1 MIKLDKAKV
10 LSKNQVM
17 SSLRALATFH
27 GTWWVWLRREEQK
40 ARKSVEFFET
50 PMNLE
55 DVENT
60 FLKLTTYS
68 ESMLKQFFG
77 KFHKYLLRLL
87 KHSGCEED
95 LITMVEVSIKTT
107 FWEQMRRCYIK
118 PALETSTLRTMV
130 HGDYWVNNLMFS
142 SDNPEDPDLTVTL
155 LDFQMLTMAHPAR

>member
-1 MIKLDKAKV
+1 MIKLDKAKL
-10 LSKNQVM
+10 LSKNQVV

-40 ARKSVEFFET
+40 TKSVKFVET

-68 ESMLKQFFG
+68 ESMLKSFFV

-87 KHSGCEED
+87 KQSGCEED
-95 LITMVEVSIKTT
+95 LITRAGVSIKTT
-107 FWEQMRRCYIK
+107 FWDQMRRCYIK
-118 PALETSTLRTMV
+118 PLLESSMLRTMV
-130 HGDYWVNNLMFS
+130 HGDFWVNNLMFS
-142 SDNPEDPDLTVTL
+142 SDRPDDPDLTVTL
-155 LDFQMLTMAHPAR
+155 LDFQMLTIAHPGR